1 VPSVSP
7 TRAALASEQLQF
19 LRTPGL
25 SVYVAS
31 RDAEQRPALVR
42 GLGFRIARDNR
53 RITVL
58 ASTLQAAE
66 VINNVRENGV
76 IAVVFS
82 LPRNHATLQLKGA
95 DAAMTRVLATDP
107 QLAVLFRDNFVREL
121 ERLGYPRHVV
131 ATVMLCPDE
140 KFSAITFTP
149 YAAFSQTPGP
159 MAGQPILA
167 LR

>member
-1 VPSVSP
+1 VPATSP
-7 TRAALASEQLQF
+7 TRAALASEQLEF

-31 RDAEQRPALVR
+31 RNAEHRPALVR

-53 RITVL
+53 RLTVL
-58 ASTLQAAE
+58 TSTLQGAE
-66 VINNVRENGV
+66 VITNIRENGV
-76 IAVVFS
+76 IAVVLS
-82 LPRNHATLQLKGA
+82 LPRNHASLQLKGA
-95 DAAMTRVLATDP
+95 DAAMTKVLATDP
-107 QLAVLFRDNFVREL
+107 QLAAMFRQNFVREL
-121 ERLGYPRHVV
+121 ERLGYPARVV
-131 ATVMLCPDE
+131 DTIMLCPEE

-159 MAGQPILA
+159 MAGKPIAA